1 MASINTMVKRLAGL
15 ADTADV
21 TDWENQFIKSI
32 LDKTSNGYNTTSIT
46 EKQLDV
52 IERIHDKHF
61 VGER

>member
-1 MASINTMVKRLAGL
+1 MASINSLVKRLAGL
-15 ADTADV
+15 VDTTDV

-32 LDKTSNGYNTTSIT
+32 LAKTSNGDNTTSIT

-61 VGER
+61 VGG